1 MTFRKPAL
9 LIVPFLL
16 LQLLSAAQTRITI
29 KTLDSRSLQPVPSA
43 TIGVYPENNDT
54 NPYNQLSDSAGSLSL
69 NNVPT
74 GKYKLEISAI
84 GYSSFSKPI
93 ILTNQPF
100 LDTIFLDPEAKL
112 LGEVSVSS
120 ARPAFQRKGDR
131 LILPVSGNQFFK
143 TAANGYDILKKIPG
157 LSVAGDGS
165 LLMDGRVAPGIFVDG
180 KPMPISPE
188 ELQNYLGSLNPEMIA
203 SIELISNP
211 SSRYDGEYKAIIDIK
226 LKRDMDLGWKGNISS
241 TITRNDFTLAEQNL
255 LLTYKTKK
263 IAYTLRGGY
272 TNGTRNYR
280 YRARQILS
288 DNNILSTRTKT
299 PTYNNNINYQLG
311 ADYSITKQHRLEIVL
326 RHYITDRD
334 VNSLN
339 RLFATDPSG
348 SGTTL
353 NTHTYNNSSPK
364 QNNYGANLNYSGSLK
379 KTDIQLLGTYLNI
392 SNRQNEDIQNRNTV
406 NNDLLSHWKTTL
418 KNDITIRTAQL
429 DLSRETLA
437 GRFSLGGKFAFTTT
451 RNDLRYDTLNNS
463 QTFILDSGR
472 TNNFAY
478 DEYIS
483 AGYASYERTKSKLSY
498 ALSIRAEH
506 THSVAN
512 SVTTENI
519 TTRNYLNWLPSASL
533 TYTHNRH
540 QYHLSYSR
548 RITRPTFTQLNP
560 FRFYLSPLNYHVG
573 NPLLLPSKTSSIN
586 LAYSFKT
593 LSLRISGG
601 KETDPLSRYPEYNDT
616 THILEYLGRNLPYNH
631 FLTIEGSYALS
642 ITKWWKTNNTL
653 NILYKKELTPY
664 HDKTYSLGIWE
675 YMITGSQVFTLPK
688 GINADISYKY
698 QSPGGN
704 GLYKTKSY
712 LYIDL
717 GLQKTWLNGRLN
729 TRLNYYDIFD
739 QFEVQYIFR
748 EKQLINNQL
757 AHWFGTSRVT
767 ATIIFSFGK
776 STYKTKQ
783 GNRVEEEGRTG
794 LQQ

>member
-1 MTFRKPAL
+1 MTTCKPGL
-9 LIVPFLL
+9 LIIAFLL
-16 LQLLSAAQTRITI
+16 FQLLSAAQTRIII
-29 KTLDSRSLQPVPSA
+29 KILDSRSLQAIPSA
-43 TIGVYPENNDT
+43 TTGLYAENSPTVLRNHV
-54 NPYNQLSDSAGSLSL
+54 SDSAGSLTM
-69 NNVPT
+69 NNLPA
-74 GKYKLEISAI
+74 GKYKLEISAT
-84 GYSSFSKPI
+84 GYHILSKPI
-93 ILTNQPF
+93 ILTDQPF
-100 LDTIFLDPEAKL
+100 LDTIFLDPQAKL
-112 LGEVSVSS
+112 LTEVSVSS

-131 LILPVSGNQFFK
+131 LIFPVSGNQLFK
-143 TAANGYDILKKIPG
+143 TAANGFDILKKIPG

-165 LLMDGRVAPGIFVDG
+165 LLMDGRVAPGILVDG
-180 KPMPISPE
+180 KPMPMSPE

-203 SIELISNP
+203 SIELINNP
-211 SSRYDGEYKAIIDIK
+211 SSRHDGEYKAIIDIK
-226 LKRDMDLGWKGNISS
+226 LKRDMSPGWKGNFSG
-241 TITRNDFTLAEQNL
+241 TITRNDYTLTEQNL
-255 LLTYKTKK
+255 LLTYKTNK
-263 IAYTLRGGY
+263 IAYMIRGGY

-299 PTYNNNINYQLG
+299 PTHNNNINYQLG
-311 ADYSITKQHRLEIVL
+311 ADYSISKQHRMEIIL
-326 RHYITDRD
+326 RHYITDRNI
-334 VNSLN
+334 NSHN
-339 RLFATDPSG
+339 RLLATDPSG
-348 SGTTL
+348 TEMILHS
-353 NTHTYNNSSPK
+353 NTNNNSSPE
-364 QNNYGANLNYSGSLK
+364 QNNYGGNLNYSGAFG
-379 KTDIQLLGTYLNI
+379 KTAVQLLSTYLNI
-392 SNRQNEDIQNRNTV
+392 SNRQNEDIQNRDAM
-406 NNDLLSHWKTTL
+406 NNDLLSHWKTML
-418 KNDITIRTAQL
+418 KNDITIRTAQV
-429 DLSRETLA
+429 DLSREALTH
-437 GRFSLGGKFAFTTT
+437 RFSFGGKFAFTTT

-463 QTFILDSGR
+463 QLFILDSGR

-483 AGYASYERTKSKLSY
+483 AGYASYERTKNNLTY
-498 ALSIRAEH
+498 AFSIRAEH

-512 SVTTENI
+512 SVTTGNI
-519 TTRNYLNWLPSASL
+519 TTRNYLNWLPSASV
-533 TYTHNRH
+533 TYTQNGH
-540 QYHLSYSR
+540 QYHFSYSR

-573 NPLLLPSKTSSIN
+573 NPLLLPSKTSSLN

-616 THILEYLGRNLPYNH
+616 THVLEYLGRNLPYNH
-631 FLTIEGSYALS
+631 FLTIEGSYAFS
-642 ITKWWKTNNTL
+642 ITQWWKTNNTL
-653 NILYKKELTPY
+653 NIFYKKELTPY
-664 HDKTYSLGIWE
+664 HDKTYAFGIWE
-675 YMITGSQVFTLPK
+675 YMIVGSQVFILSK
-688 GINADISYKY
+688 GFNADISYKY

-748 EKQLINNQL
+748 EKQLINNEL
-757 AHWFGTSRVT
+757 AHWFGTSRVA

-783 GNRVEEEGRTG
+783 SNRVEEEGRTG